1 MEGTDLLPGLGED
14 YDGSNNDFIENYIV
28 GAPYLYTRNYTAP
41 AMVSMFANLPRFS
54 HSNDFSY
61 LFSQEPERYAMGLLF
76 IAVWITAVF
85 TFWLL
90 LLVALKWL
98 GPKQV
103 GVLAG
108 FPYKKESWK
117 SISGRCVLSGSAIMM
132 IVCTIILVT
141 KGLTELQGVSNKV
154 AVVTRDAQKIEAEME
169 TIITNL
175 RTNSEQAKPI
185 KNAIVDFLSQD
196 ICPLKPG
203 SATESRIRSI
213 GNDANLVMIE
223 LDDFVLSDYESVI
236 QGLQQ
241 TKITT
246 TKIAQ
251 ANPQFDSIKTTA
263 VIIPYFIIPAVIF
276 IAVGMGYYDVFSE
289 GFYTVLTWCILP
301 ILVLLTIAAIVGAG
315 WIAFAIE
322 ANSDFCYPSPEQTI
336 YNILTRQFPNATRP
350 SMSASLEQID
360 TGVPLSSVNSFSD
373 SSAADGIPTFDNFFY
388 DTVLF
393 YSNQCDTT
401 KVKNPWLFLES
412 HYDDLGQAR
421 NVLIEFL
428 KLLNKVTLAQ
438 LTQECGAEYA
448 PIYSLLT
455 QLQTYVEALSDVS
468 TRALDLVACQ
478 NIVPLYTAVIYDAT
492 CTYSVVGAT
501 WMLSC
506 SICIAFFG
514 ILCIMFRGAYY
525 PLGYYYYES
534 SDGEKSLYGT
544 SEDGDDSS
552 EDYFGNSIGES
563 PHPDINTDDDDRS
576 GSHHGDHEDDD
587 DKDDEEND
595 LFLHDNDDDSFSFI
609 ETMKSRSMLVS
620 IDADVYADGIVIPVD
635 KKNKSKESPSVS
647 DNEKASYC

>member
-1 MEGTDLLPGLGED
+1 
-14 YDGSNNDFIENYIV
+14 
-28 GAPYLYTRNYTAP
+28 
-41 AMVSMFANLPRFS
+41 
-54 HSNDFSY
+54 
-61 LFSQEPERYAMGLLF
+61 MGLLF

-90 LLVALKWL
+90 LLAVLKWL
-98 GPKQV
+98 GPKHV

-203 SATESRIRSI
+203 SATESRIRNI

-223 LDDFVLSDYESVI
+223 LDDFVSSDYESVM

-241 TKITT
+241 AKITT

-360 TGVPLSSVNSFSD
+360 TGVPLSSVNSSGD

-393 YSNQCDTT
+393 YSNQCDTA
-401 KVKNPWLFLES
+401 KVKNPWLFLEN

-421 NVLIEFL
+421 NVLNEFL
-428 KLLNKVTLAQ
+428 KTLNKVTLAQ

-455 QLQTYVEALSDVS
+455 QLQTYVEALSEAS

-478 NIVPLYTAVIYDAT
+478 NIIPLYTAVIYDAT

-506 SICIAFFG
+506 SIFIAFFG

-534 SDGEKSLYGT
+534 NDGEKSLYGT

-552 EDYFGNSIGES
+552 EDYFGDSIGES
-563 PHPDINTDDDDRS
+563 PHPDINTDDADRS

-587 DKDDEEND
+587 DNDDEEND
-595 LFLHDNDDDSFSFI
+595 LFLHDNDDNSFSFI

-635 KKNKSKESPSVS
+635 KKNKSKESSSVS
-647 DNEKASYC
+647 D

>member
-1 MEGTDLLPGLGED
+1 
-14 YDGSNNDFIENYIV
+14 
-28 GAPYLYTRNYTAP
+28 
-41 AMVSMFANLPRFS
+41 
-54 HSNDFSY
+54 
-61 LFSQEPERYAMGLLF
+61 MGLLF

>member
-1 MEGTDLLPGLGED
+1 
-14 YDGSNNDFIENYIV
+14 
-28 GAPYLYTRNYTAP
+28 
-41 AMVSMFANLPRFS
+41 
-54 HSNDFSY
+54 
-61 LFSQEPERYAMGLLF
+61 MGLLF

-412 HYDDLGQAR
+412 HYDDLVSIVCMCVFVVRIYEINFIIFIPPYLYRSSLIIPSLSFGRNCTTLCLLPYFSSSDCSRNNTQGQAR

>member
-1 MEGTDLLPGLGED
+1 
-14 YDGSNNDFIENYIV
+14 
-28 GAPYLYTRNYTAP
+28 
-41 AMVSMFANLPRFS
+41 
-54 HSNDFSY
+54 
-61 LFSQEPERYAMGLLF
+61 
-76 IAVWITAVF
+76 
-85 TFWLL
+85 
-90 LLVALKWL
+90 
-98 GPKQV
+98 
-103 GVLAG
+103 
-108 FPYKKESWK
+108 
-117 SISGRCVLSGSAIMM
+117 MM

>member
-213 GNDANLVMIE
+213 GNDANLAMIE